1 MSDVA
6 KDLRKLSKT
15 WSNTESK
22 KGGGSNIKDGD
33 YVVKITSMTVG
44 KSKAGRLQVAE
55 KFKILEP
62 KKNKGTEF
70 MAFHGLEN
78 ENNIAYFKG
87 HCEVLGIE
95 LPDDMEELPEV
106 LEAWVEE
113 NEDESFDV
121 KVKTKDG
128 YQNTTVLGVAG
139 ESEGSEDGEE
149 EEEGEE
155 EGEEEDS
162 DNDNDNEEEEE
173 ENDKKN
179 KKSKDKKKGK
189 DKKKKKK

>member
-1 MSDVA
+1 MSEVS

-15 WSNTESK
+15 WSNTEAK
-22 KGGGSNIKDGD
+22 KGGGSNVKDGD
-33 YVVKITSMTVG
+33 YVVKITSMEVG

-55 KFKILEP
+55 KFKIVEP

-70 MAFHGLEN
+70 MAFHGLES

-95 LPDDMEELPEV
+95 LPDDMEELPDV

-113 NEDESFDV
+113 NEGDTFDV

-139 ESEGSEDGEE
+139 ESDGEEDGEE
-149 EEEGEE
+149 EEEDGEE
-155 EGEEEDS
+155 SEEESEEEEDE
-162 DNDNDNEEEEE
+162 DE
-173 ENDKKN
+173 DK
-179 KKSKDKKKGK
+179 KDKKKKKNGKDKKK